1 MYEGP
6 EWPAAD
12 TSLQAGT
19 SGGGV
24 GSESDVIAEE
34 GDAATIDLG
43 CSLRLFDCYFFAR
56 IDTFAEKTVSPPD
69 RK

>member
-1 MYEGP
+1 V
-6 EWPAAD
+6 
-12 TSLQAGT
+12 AGR
-19 SGGGV
+19 GHEFPGRHQRWGV
-24 GSESDVIAEE
+24 GSVSDVIAEE